1 MKNWNPHNIK
11 DSQSGELLGYV
22 DDFTNLKLTL
32 YKNLLEKFEKI
43 ENTIS
48 IIIQG
53 PLNDRSIQTIPKYL
67 KYGEVIFSC
76 WDNDDI
82 SRLDQYKNQIKIIV
96 NNYHDV
102 ISKARRTNQKNPLI
116 LQNYT
121 TLKGLQQSKSYFAIK
136 TRSDESYPNLDSLI
150 NLLKKNRDTKDPK
163 TGIYDCYKIITS
175 NIYFRYDKQCKFHPS
190 DHLIAGKTSRM
201 LDIFKN
207 SFSRCCLGQI
217 HGLDPEQVI
226 GQSVIETYFDP
237 ILKFRDRP
245 NPHRSIEQMK
255 KHFDIIR
262 IRDLPQCTWTSSYRK
277 YDALTG
283 EEDWCHHINEI
294 DKYT

>member
-1 MKNWNPHNIK
+1 MKNWNPHNII
-11 DSQSGELLGYV
+11 DSQSGEVLSYI
-22 DDFTNLKLTL
+22 DNFTNFKLSF
-32 YKNLLEKFEKI
+32 YKNLLERFEKS

-53 PLNDRSIQTIPKYL
+53 PLNNRSINTIPDYL
-67 KYGEVIFSC
+67 KYGEVIVSC
-76 WDNDDI
+76 WNNDEI
-82 SRLDQYKNQIKIIV
+82 SRLNKYKNKIQIVV

-102 ISKARRTNQKNPLI
+102 INKARNTNQKNPLI

-121 TLKGLQQSKSYFAIK
+121 TLKGIEQATGYFVIK
-136 TRSDESYPNLDSLI
+136 TRSDESYPNLEPLLR
-150 NLLKKNRDTKDPK
+150 LLKKNRDTKNPE
-163 TGIYDCYKIITS
+163 TGRYNCHKIVTS

-190 DHLIAGKTSRM
+190 DHLIAGKRNRM
-201 LDIFKN
+201 LEVFKN

-237 ILKFRDRP
+237 ILKYRERP
-245 NPHRSIEQMK
+245 NPHRSVEQMK

-262 IRDLPQCTWTSSYRK
+262 IRDLPRCTWTSSYRK
-277 YDALTG
+277 YDSLTE
-283 EEDWCHHINEI
+283 EEDWCHHINELN
-294 DKYT
+294 KYS